1 MGTKGRDMLL
11 WLFIVVTLIALVA
24 GAAGCRRLAAPLFWM
39 QIVIALAVG
48 YYYWVY
54 RPRAIVA
61 SRARS
66 LEVLV
71 LMPVQRFWADWL
83 LRLSGK
89 KIRRQWLQA
98 YEIHLQPGLNK
109 SELVPFLKALEKDLM
124 ILEKDMPGCLFLWET
139 SAPVPSR
146 SRHLIRELAPRRMA
160 FWERGGW
167 PVPRIPGISRG
178 IVKKKCHY
186 GAIIAPLPKGGKKL
200 EQESRDYR
208 FFNFGF
214 DIYRGNYRD
223 QQR

>member
-11 WLFIVVTLIALVA
+11 WLFIVVTIIALVA
-24 GAAGCRRLAAPLFWM
+24 GAAGCRRLAAPLFWI

-89 KIRRQWLQA
+89 RIRKKWLQA
-98 YEIHLQPGLNK
+98 YEIHLLPGPK
-109 SELVPFLKALEKDLM
+109 RKLVPFLKALEKDLT

-139 SAPVPSR
+139 SAPVPCR
-146 SRHLIRELAPRRMA
+146 FRHLIRELVPTGTA

-167 PVPRIPGISRG
+167 PVPRIPGISTG
-178 IVKKKCHY
+178 IVKEKCHH
-186 GAIIAPLPKGGKKL
+186 GAIIAPLPKGGKKV
-200 EQESRDYR
+200 
-208 FFNFGF
+208 
-214 DIYRGNYRD
+214 
-223 QQR
+223 